1 MNQQQLPLITRES
14 LALIGIQLADAD
26 ADTLIEQFNSTLQ
39 ERIGTEVTN
48 ILDDNQLKELVDVQ
62 ESGNTQAVQDWLVA
76 NVSDLQE
83 IAQDEYD
90 ILMGEIAANADNI
103 Q

>member
-1 MNQQQLPLITRES
+1 MNQQQPPLITRES
-14 LALIGIQLADAD
+14 LALIGIQLADAN

-62 ESGNTQAVQDWLVA
+62 ESGERAGRTRLACCKRL
-76 NVSDLQE
+76 
-83 IAQDEYD
+83 
-90 ILMGEIAANADNI
+90 
-103 Q
+103 